1 MRNGYTVTYQMRKR
15 QRQRRQKIIG
25 YVLKIAAAVLI
36 AFLIVRFVCFSYTIQ
51 GDSMMPTIENG
62 EKTSGEPSD
71 LSYQRTEQ
79 V

>member
-62 EKTSGEPSD
+62 GETSGEPSD